1 MRDSSSVTL
10 ACVKLTNYLFCVCP
24 VTKYQ
29 GFCLFVCFT
38 DSQGPQSTRGMA
50 LPFPKLPPLTVRG
63 NRGVDSRDFA
73 EMTFSLPTGILTLK
87 KANEL
92 LSSTGKPGSFLIR
105 VSEKIKGYA
114 LSYLSEEEGCKHFLI
129 DASTDSYSFLGVD
142 QLQHA
147 TLADLVEYH
156 KVKPLMYLYIK

>member
-1 MRDSSSVTL
+1 MCFVFL
-10 ACVKLTNYLFCVCP
+10 QLPN
-24 VTKYQ
+24 TKV
-29 GFCLFVCFT
+29 FVCLFVLLIPKDLKVQAEWLCLSP
-38 DSQGPQSTRGMA
+38 DS
-50 LPFPKLPPLTVRG
+50 PLTVRG
-63 NRGVDSRDFA
+63 NRGVDYRDLA

-87 KANEL
+87 KASEL

-105 VSEKIKGYA
+105 VSERIKGYA

-129 DASTDSYSFLGVD
+129 DASADSYSFLGVD

-156 KVKPLMYLYIK
+156 KVKPLMYLSIK